1 MALPLLKLKKMI
13 SKIKDFLFL
22 LSRKITWK
30 FGFVLL
36 PIEEVNWIEQD
47 GIDYMQARNKNAKD
61 TEIYGYFSGMSD
73 YALKKSA
80 NLRKRYFLN

>member
-1 MALPLLKLKKMI
+1 MI
-13 SKIKDFLFL
+13 SKIKDSFFL
-22 LSRKITWK
+22 LPRKIAWK

-36 PIEEVNWIEQD
+36 PIEEINWIEQD
-47 GIDYMQARNKNAKD
+47 GIDYMRVRDKKAKD
-61 TEIYGYFSGMSD
+61 TEIHGYFSGMSD